1 MIVKLRNPDRRL
13 DLTGPLRVDALVK
26 RCGLHPNAVL
36 VIRDRDLLTG
46 DDTVAD
52 GETVEI
58 RPVISG
64 GSR

>member
-1 MIVKLRNPDRRL
+1 VIVKLRNPDRQLAL
-13 DLTGPLRVDALVK
+13 DGPLSVPDLLARVGV
-26 RCGLHPNAVL
+26 HPNAVL

-52 GETVEI
+52 GDTVEV

-64 GSR
+64 GAW

>member
-1 MIVKLRNPDRRL
+1 MIVKLRNPDRQL
-13 DLTGPLRVDALVK
+13 DLAGQLQVEALVR

-36 VIRDRDLLTG
+36 VIRDRDLLAG

-52 GETVEI
+52 GDTVEI

-64 GSR
+64 GAR